1 MKLRIAALTSLV
13 LATPALADEGMWT
26 FNNFPSA
33 EVKKKYAFEPTK
45 EWLDQVR
52 LASVRIAGGCSA
64 SLVSADGLVMTN
76 HHCARTCIENLS
88 GLQKKDFNR
97 DGFFAKTL
105 ADEPKC
111 PAMEM
116 NQLVE
121 ITDVTKRV
129 QDATKSVAGDKFAE
143 AQKTEI
149 AKIEKECA
157 TSDEFRC
164 DVVTLYRG
172 GKYDLYKYRRFQDVR
187 LVMAPEDQIAFFG
200 GDPDNFMF
208 PRYDLDMTFVR
219 IYGTDGKPLKN
230 DTYFKWS
237 AGGAKEGD
245 LTFVSGN
252 PGGTSRGLTVAQL
265 EDDRDYRLPQRLF
278 RLSEIRGLITEYQ
291 NRGPEQKRHSNDTLF
306 GVENAFKALKG
317 RHGALA
323 DSGFY
328 GKLKANED
336 DFRKKVNANPKLK
349 KEFGAVWDE
358 IATVT
363 KKANAMRKEY
373 GALEG
378 GPYSDLFGKARTL
391 VRYAEESGKPN
402 GERLKEFTDSRL
414 PQLKAQMLSNAPVY
428 KELEIAKLTWSL
440 TKIREDLSPDHP
452 VVKKMLGQ
460 KSPAEVAKAL
470 IDGTKLDLLAAPE
483 PGKDPKTGKPMAAT
497 PDTFSRTA
505 LFNGGK
511 AVIDA
516 SKDPMIEFARSFDA
530 EARAIRTKFENEV
543 EGPLKKQQEL
553 LAKARFAVYGQS
565 IYPDATFTLRLS
577 YGSVK
582 GYMEDGRQVKPLT
595 TMAGAFERHTGA
607 DPFALPKTW
616 LSAKSKL
623 ALETPF
629 NMATTNDIIGGNSG
643 SPMVNKDR
651 EVVGLIFDGN
661 IQSLG
666 GDYGFDETQNRA
678 VAVHSAAILEALEK
692 IYGAQRIVDEL
703 KGKPAATGAGQ
714 P

>member
-1 MKLRIAALTSLV
+1 MKLRTLALSGLV
-13 LATPALADEGMWT
+13 LAGPAFADEGMWT

-33 EVKKKYAFEPTK
+33 EVKKKYGFEPTK

-88 GLQKKDFNR
+88 GLQKKDFNK
-97 DGFFAKTL
+97 DGFFAKTQ

-129 QDATKSVAGDKFAE
+129 QDATKGVADDKFAE
-143 AQKTEI
+143 TQKAEI
-149 AKIEKECA
+149 AKIEKDCA

-172 GKYDLYKYRRFQDVR
+172 GRYDLYKYRRFQDVR
-187 LVMAPEDQIAFFG
+187 LVMAPEDAIAFFG

-208 PRYDLDMTFVR
+208 PRYDLDMTFLR

-230 DTYFKWS
+230 DTHFKWS
-237 AGGAKEGD
+237 ASGAKEGD

-252 PGGTSRGLTVAQL
+252 PGGTSRTLTVAQL
-265 EDDRDYRLPQRLF
+265 EDDRDYRLPLRLF
-278 RLSEIRGLITEYQ
+278 RLSELRGLITEYQ
-291 NRGPEQKRHSNDTLF
+291 LRGPEQKRHSNDTLF
-306 GVENAFKALKG
+306 YVENAFKALKG
-317 RHGALA
+317 RHSALGDA
-323 DSGFY
+323 AFL
-328 GKLKANED
+328 GKLKANEE

-349 KEFGAVWDE
+349 KDYGKVWDE
-358 IATVT
+358 IAAVV
-363 KKANAMRKEY
+363 KKNAGLRKEY
-373 GALEG
+373 SALEG
-378 GPYSDLFGKARTL
+378 GPYSDLFSKARTL

-414 PQLKAQMLSNAPVY
+414 PQLKAQLLSNAPVY
-428 KELEIAKLTWSL
+428 KELEITKLTWSL
-440 TKIREDLSPDHP
+440 TKIREDLGPDHS
-452 VVKKMLGQ
+452 VVKKMLGL

-470 IDGTKLDLLAAPE
+470 IDGTKLDVLAAAE
-483 PGKDPKTGKPMAAT
+483 QKDPKTGKPVPAN
-497 PDTFSRTA
+497 DTSSRTA
-505 LFNGGK
+505 LFTGGK
-511 AVIDA
+511 AAIDA
-516 SKDPMIEFARSFDA
+516 SKDPLIEFARSFDV
-530 EARAIRTKFENEV
+530 EARAMRTRFENEV

-553 LAKARFAVYGQS
+553 LAKARFAVYGEK

-577 YGSVK
+577 YGAVK
-582 GYMEDGRQVKPLT
+582 GYQEDGREVKPLT
-595 TMAGAFERHTGA
+595 TLAGAFARHTGA

-616 LSAKSKL
+616 LDAKPKL
-623 ALETPF
+623 ALDTPF
-629 NMATTNDIIGGNSG
+629 NVATTNDIIGGNSG

-666 GDYGFDETQNRA
+666 GDYGFDESQNRA

-692 IYGAQRIVDEL
+692 VYGAQRIVDEL
-703 KGKPAATGAGQ
+703 KGKAASSGSGSK
-714 P
+714 

>member
-33 EVKKKYAFEPTK
+33 EVKKKYGFEPTK

-129 QDATKSVAGDKFAE
+129 QDATKSVAVDKFAD

-391 VRYAEESGKPN
+391 VRYAEESAKPN

-530 EARAIRTKFENEV
+530 EARALRTKFENEV

-577 YGSVK
+577 YGAVK
-582 GYMEDGRQVKPLT
+582 GYQEDGRTVKPLT

-616 LSAKSKL
+616 LAAKSKL
-623 ALETPF
+623 ALDTPF

>member
-1 MKLRIAALTSLV
+1 MKLRIVALSSLV
-13 LATPALADEGMWT
+13 LAAPVLADEGMWT

-33 EVKKKYAFEPTK
+33 EVKKKYGFEPTK

-105 ADEPKC
+105 GDEPKC

-121 ITDVTKRV
+121 ITDVTRRV
-129 QDATKSVAGDKFAE
+129 QDATKNVAGDKFAD

-237 AGGAKEGD
+237 AGGAKEGE

-252 PGGTSRGLTVAQL
+252 PGGTSRGLTVSQL

-328 GKLKANED
+328 GKLRANED

-452 VVKKMLGQ
+452 MVKKMLGQ

-470 IDGTKLDLLAAPE
+470 VDGTRLDQLAAAE
-483 PGKDPKTGKPMAAT
+483 PGKDPKTGKPLPAT

-582 GYMEDGRQVKPLT
+582 GYQEDGRDVKPIT

-623 ALETPF
+623 ALDTPF